1 MQFKPTVDAHP
12 GAASSANAGQPS
24 AAVRLPGAQ
33 KKAAV
38 SVCGNARKSRTIYT
52 RVEVEFNLI
61 PRLRK

>member
-38 SVCGNARKSRTIYT
+38 SVVGMQGKVVLYRGS
-52 RVEVEFNLI
+52 L
-61 PRLRK
+61 

>member
-38 SVCGNARKSRTIYT
+38 SVVGMQGKVVLYI
-52 RVEVEFNLI
+52 EVEFNLI